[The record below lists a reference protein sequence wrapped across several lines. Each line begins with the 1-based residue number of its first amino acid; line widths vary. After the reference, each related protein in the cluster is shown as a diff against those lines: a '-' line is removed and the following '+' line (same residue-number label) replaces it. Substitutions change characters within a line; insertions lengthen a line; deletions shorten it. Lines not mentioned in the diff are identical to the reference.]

1 MARRTESTTR
11 GFAQCAHCHRTVGLK
26 SGKLAR
32 HKTDQHHDRD
42 GNRLWCLASGTGD
55 WYREGDFGI
64 TWRLAHQRCPVCYQ
78 SIGLEPRD
86 ELMAQATLL
95 GHLDENRVCDGSG
108 GPGIDEHPDNNT
120 PGVSSFG
127 WGAAATTEGDLPTPE
142 QDLADW
148 WRQRCEGEIDMVVA
162 KAIEYGATDLRDL
175 GRIFLEMCGR
185 EAIDDAY
192 ATEAGV
198 AFYAQGKLARIVA
211 AIREGRRPSFD
222 SWLDLGVYAR
232 MAQRVHDRGGW
243 PGV

>member
-11 GFAQCAHCHRTVGLK
+11 GFAQCAHCHRTVGLR
-26 SGKLAR
+26 SGKLVR
-32 HKTDQHHDRD
+32 HKTDQQFDRA
-42 GNRLWCLASGTGD
+42 GNRLWCLASGTED
-55 WYREGDFGI
+55 WYREGDLGK
-64 TWRLAHQRCPVCYQ
+64 TWRLAHQRCPACHR

-86 ELMAQATLL
+86 EVLL
-95 GHLDENRVCDGSG
+95 PHLHGNAVCYGSG
-108 GPGIDEHPDNNT
+108 VPGYDGDRDNST

-127 WGAAATTEGDLPTPE
+127 WGAAAITEDDLPTPE

-148 WRQRCEGEIDMVVA
+148 WRQRCEGEIDTVVA

-192 ATEAGV
+192 ATEAGI

-211 AIREGRRPSFD
+211 AIREGRRPSLD

-232 MAQRVHDRGGW
+232 MAQRVHDRGAW

>member
-1 MARRTESTTR
+1 MARRRAEPH
-11 GFAQCAHCHRTVGLK
+11 AANCAHCHRITALK
-26 SGKLAR
+26 NGKLAR

-42 GNRLWCLASGTGD
+42 GNRLWCPASGTVD
-55 WYREGDFGI
+55 WYRQGDLGT
-64 TWRLAHQRCPVCYQ
+64 TWRLEHQRCYICHRSV
-78 SIGLEPRD
+78 GLDPD
-86 ELMAQATLL
+86 SGVLL
-95 GHLDENRVCDGSG
+95 PHLYGDQICDGSG
-108 GPGIDEHPDNNT
+108 DPGYVRDDSDNFTNA
-120 PGVSSFG
+120 GSSFG
-127 WGAAATTEGDLPTPE
+127 WGPAAINEDSLPTPE

-192 ATEAGV
+192 ATEAGI